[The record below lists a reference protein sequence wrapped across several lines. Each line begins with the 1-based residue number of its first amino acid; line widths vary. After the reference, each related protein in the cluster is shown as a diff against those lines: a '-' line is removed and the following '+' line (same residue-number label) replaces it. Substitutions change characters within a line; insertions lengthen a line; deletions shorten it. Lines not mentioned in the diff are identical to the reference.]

1 MAQKKPD
8 TKSPEKTQAL
18 VKDDPLQTLTK
29 ETVHRYINQMATETE
44 VGQFLHL
51 CSTWSLD
58 PFKRE
63 IYLIKYSVKD
73 PATIVMGYEVFLKR
87 AERTGKISG
96 WKHWTE
102 GEPKSKG
109 FKALI
114 EIHRKDWEFPFRHEV
129 YWDEYAQ
136 YRASGEL
143 NKFWN
148 SKPRTMLLKVADAQ
162 GFRLCFPDDLGGMPY
177 TAEEMPKTEEILEA
191 EIVEERPSNEPKEEK
206 SKASDNIPLE
216 KAEEYIE
223 TRKEEWAEEKKK
235 PKPKPK
241 PEPKKEEEPV
251 KQGPEVEPTNGQEP
265 EAEDLGGE
273 SEEEEEEEE
282 LTLTPEDQQ
291 PTEMATEDQ
300 KKDILSKMKLLVD
313 EYKRDE
319 EDLKKK
325 MAGHLKKA
333 YGTAIRPQEIPG
345 GCDYK
350 EAKNLIVSL
359 DMTINSMKGEKL

>member
-18 VKDDPLQTLTK
+18 VKDDPLKSLTK

-44 VGQFLHL
+44 IGQFLHL

-63 IYLIKYSVKD
+63 IYLIKYSQKD

-87 AERTGKISG
+87 AERTGKITG

-102 GEPKSKG
+102 GKPKTAD
-109 FKALI
+109 FKACI
-114 EIHRKDWEFPFRHEV
+114 KIHRKDWTEPFEHEV
-129 YWDEYAQ
+129 WWDEYAQ
-136 YRASGEL
+136 YKADGRTL

-148 SKPRTMLLKVADAQ
+148 SKPRTMLLKVVDTQ

-177 TAEEMPKTEEILEA
+177 TAEEMPRTEEILEA
-191 EIVEERPSNEPKEEK
+191 EIVEEPTPQPKPEPPKEEK
-206 SKASDNIPLE
+206 
-216 KAEEYIE
+216 
-223 TRKEEWAEEKKK
+223 KEE
-235 PKPKPK
+235 PKPK
-241 PEPKKEEEPV
+241 PEPKKEEKP
-251 KQGPEVEPTNGQEP
+251 VEPEPEP

-273 SEEEEEEEE
+273 SEEEEPEEE

-291 PTEMATEDQ
+291 PIEMATEDQ
-300 KKDILSKMKLLVD
+300 KKDILDKMKILVD
-313 EYKRDE
+313 EYNRDE
-319 EDLKKK
+319 DDLRKSMVK
-325 MAGHLKKA
+325 HLNKA
-333 YGTAIRPQEIPG
+333 YKTVMRPQEVPD
-345 GCDYK
+345 GCDYR

-359 DMTINSMKGEKL
+359 DMTIDDLKGKKL

>member
-8 TKSPEKTQAL
+8 TKSPEKKTQAL
-18 VKDDPLQTLTK
+18 VKDDPLKTLTK
-29 ETVHRYINQMATETE
+29 EAVHRYINQMATETE

-96 WKHWTE
+96 WKHWTV
-102 GEPKSKG
+102 GEPKGKD
-109 FKALI
+109 FKACI
-114 EIHRKDWEFPFRHEV
+114 EIHRKDWEFPFTHEV

-136 YRASGEL
+136 KKADGSL

-148 SKPRTMLLKVADAQ
+148 SKPRTMLLKVVDAQ

-177 TAEEMPKTEEILEA
+177 TAEEMPRTEEILEA
-191 EIVEERPSNEPKEEK
+191 EIVEEPTPKPEPELPKEEK
-206 SKASDNIPLE
+206 
-216 KAEEYIE
+216 
-223 TRKEEWAEEKKK
+223 KEE

-251 KQGPEVEPTNGQEP
+251 KQEPEVEPTNGQEP

-273 SEEEEEEEE
+273 GEEEEEQMTLGPEE
-282 LTLTPEDQQ
+282 QQ
-291 PTEMATEDQ
+291 QEEMVTEDQ
-300 KKDILSKMKLLVD
+300 KKDILDKMRLLVD

-319 EDLKKK
+319 EDLRKK

-333 YGTAIRPQEIPG
+333 YGTAIHPDKIPG
-345 GCDYK
+345 DCNYK

-359 DMTINSMKGEKL
+359 DMTIDSVKGEKL